1 MARRSLPGP
10 ATIPAVRG
18 SEPAAF
24 VPPAPSKAQ
33 RDRSWE
39 KSQRSG
45 DMVQINYRHIPREL
59 RDEISAIAERKG
71 VTTDEIA
78 RAFLEYAL
86 SAYQAGVLQLHP
98 KPKTGRFTL
107 FGE

>member
-1 MARRSLPGP
+1 MARRELPGP
-10 ATIPAVRG
+10 ATIPAMRG
-18 SEPAAF
+18 SEPAAM

-33 RDRSWE
+33 RDRTWE
-39 KSQRSG
+39 KEQRSG
-45 DMVQINYRHIPREL
+45 DVVQISYRHIPREL
-59 RDEISAIAERKG
+59 RDEISALAERKG

-86 SAYQAGVLQLHP
+86 SALQAGVLQLQP

-107 FGE
+107 FGD